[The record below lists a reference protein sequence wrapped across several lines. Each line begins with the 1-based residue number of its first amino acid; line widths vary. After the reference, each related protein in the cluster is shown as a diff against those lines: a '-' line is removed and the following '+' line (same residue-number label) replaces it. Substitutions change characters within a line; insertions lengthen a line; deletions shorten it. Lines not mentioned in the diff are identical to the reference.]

1 MRVVRGIVVWGG
13 MLLLGAALLIVL
25 SIGAMVALSIGLLL
39 MPGLMVLVWVLVRRR
54 RRALPRDQPGR
65 RAASTRSMKGP
76 RTVPG
81 RATR

>member
-13 MLLLGAALLIVL
+13 MLVLGAALLIVL

-54 RRALPRDQPGR
+54 RGYSHVTSRGGARLR
-65 RAASTRSMKGP
+65 RVR
-76 RTVPG
+76 
-81 RATR
+81 